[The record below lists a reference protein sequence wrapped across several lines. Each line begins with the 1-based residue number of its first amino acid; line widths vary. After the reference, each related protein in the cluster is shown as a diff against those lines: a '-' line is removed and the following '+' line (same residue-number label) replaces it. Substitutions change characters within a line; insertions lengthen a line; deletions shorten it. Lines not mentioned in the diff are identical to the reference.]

1 MTSRR
6 AIGLLGTLAL
16 LAAAC
21 GRKGAPIPPVPERP
35 MPVADLLARQEGNL
49 AVLRWAWPDRTTAG
63 RPLPAI
69 EGVEIWRSIGPI
81 VPIAK
86 PAAPPPPTARQ
97 PGKPPLN
104 PENAGALPAA
114 PDPERIAFEANG
126 ERVELLD
133 EKALRAGTRGAS
145 LVWSEILPAE
155 LRDPG
160 RPRRRVTYAVV
171 LRAAG
176 RRSEWSNLARLEPRP
191 IQPAPALVDLRAG
204 ENLVRLVLL
213 PRDPDPLVRELEAPA
228 GSVVYRRRDGEGESL
243 DPIGRVI
250 DPEIV
255 FEDRGVPEGC
265 WRYRAAAF
273 LGGDDWRG
281 PRGDE
286 VVVEVVDRYPPPP
299 PRATELFR
307 ETARVVLWIEPPA
320 AGDLAGVR
328 VERAPRCDSP
338 EASWIA
344 RATLAATETK
354 WADDPADP
362 DASFCYRFR
371 SIDRAGNVSE
381 AGPTIEAPPF

>member
-1 MTSRR
+1 MTNRR
-6 AIGLLGTLAL
+6 ATFLLGTIAL

-63 RPLPAI
+63 KPLPAI
-69 EGVEIWRSIGPI
+69 EGAEIWRSVGPI

-86 PAAPPPPTARQ
+86 PVTPPPPAARQ

-104 PENAGALPAA
+104 PENAGAPQPP
-114 PDPERIAFEANG
+114 PDPERTTFEANG
-126 ERVELLD
+126 EQIEFLD
-133 EKALRAGTRGAS
+133 EMELRAGTRGAS

-160 RPRRRVTYAVV
+160 QPRRRVTYAVV
-171 LRAAG
+171 LRTAG
-176 RRSEWSNLARLEPRP
+176 RRSDWSNLARLEPRP
-191 IQPAPALVDLRAG
+191 IQSAPALVDIRAD
-204 ENLVRLVLL
+204 ENRVRLVLL
-213 PRDPDPLVRELEAPA
+213 PRDPDPLLRDLESPT

-243 DPIGRVI
+243 DPVGRVL

-273 LGGDDWRG
+273 LGGDEWRG

-299 PRATELFR
+299 PKPTELFR
-307 ETARVVLWIEPPA
+307 ETTRAVIWIEPPA
-320 AGDLAGVR
+320 AGDLASLR

-338 EASWIA
+338 ENLWIV
-344 RATLAATETK
+344 RATLAGTETK
-354 WADDPADP
+354 WADDPIDP
-362 DASFCYRFR
+362 DAAFCYRLR
-371 SIDRAGNVSE
+371 SIDRSGNVSE